1 MSTPYPD
8 FTYDGRRFYGLDTHN
23 AYEWFVGA
31 VSPRSG
37 ETGPVYE
44 VQIGPYTH
52 LNFVVFAE
60 SHEGLEHAIEQVGAW
75 LADNAP
81 GNLTGE
87 MEMDELYEEAAQDLY
102 PDKMAELEEAGE
114 GFWHDYLSPSERD
127 AVREQAEAD
136 LMYTESGYLTAH
148 EIHIAEV
155 QVGTPLFGAAFDYAM
170 FDYADGVSDNIPD
183 LAEYIE
189 QESFSPLDVWNILG
203 RLGVNDEDSMSIWT
217 ELVENGL
224 TPDYMYFEDVI
235 AEDRDEGGAYVLT
248 HPTNFAAT
256 YNIPGVGEPVQ

>member
-1 MSTPYPD
+1 MTTPHPD
-8 FTYDGRRFYGLDTHN
+8 FTYDGRRFYGIDTDN

-114 GFWHDYLSPSERD
+114 GFWHDYLSVTERD
-127 AVREQAEAD
+127 KVREAAESD
-136 LMYTESGYLTAH
+136 LMYTESGWLTSH
-148 EIHIAEV
+148 EIHFNEV
-155 QVGTPLFGAAFDYAM
+155 QVGTPLFGDAFNYAM
-170 FDYADGVSDNIPD
+170 FDYEDGMSDNIHPI
-183 LAEYIE
+183 AEKIE
-189 QESFSPLDVWNILG
+189 EDQLSPADVWNILTAK
-203 RLGVNDEDSMSIWT
+203 LGVNDEDSLYIWT
-217 ELVENGL
+217 ELVENGDF
-224 TPDYMYFEDVI
+224 TEDYHYFDEVED
-235 AEDRDEGGAYVLT
+235 EDGDIL
-248 HPTNFAAT
+248 HPTSFAPT
-256 YNIPGVGEPVQ
+256 INIPGVGDPAQ